1 MEVGCPGVP
10 TCSQLLALEGPV
22 ELQALQLAGPGL
34 GVGGLVEDVVSGL
47 RVLGP
52 GQVQLRHQLQP
63 DVHLTLPVAG
73 AVRRVQVCTADT
85 FIVDNI
91 HKLSIDIPKK
101 TTHPPSTI
109 STIWPMPKSRSR
121 TGNIIRYKLNILC
134 NL

>member
-1 MEVGCPGVP
+1 MP

-85 FIVDNI
+85 TFILDNI
-91 HKLSIDIPKK
+91 DKLSISIDIQKDH
-101 TTHPPSTI
+101 TTYHI
-109 STIWPMPKSRSR
+109 
-121 TGNIIRYKLNILC
+121 Y
-134 NL
+134 NLIHAKVSIENRQYYSV

>member
-1 MEVGCPGVP
+1 MP

-73 AVRRVQVCTADT
+73 AVRRVQVCTEDT
-85 FIVDNI
+85 FILDNI
-91 HKLSIDIPKK
+91 DKLSISIDIPKK
-101 TTHPPSTI
+101 TDHTTYHI
-109 STIWPMPKSRSR
+109 
-121 TGNIIRYKLNILC
+121 Y
-134 NL
+134 NLIHAKVSIENRQYYSV